1 MKRKK
6 AFDCVAMKD
15 AIQAQH
21 AKDYAGMTDEE
32 RWETVE
38 RKLAAS
44 DDIVARKWRGLRE
57 RQEAVAK

>member
-1 MKRKK
+1 MKGKK

-15 AIQAQH
+15 AIQGQH
-21 AKDYAGMTDEE
+21 ANDYAGMTDEE

-44 DDIVARKWRGLRE
+44 DDIVARK
-57 RQEAVAK
+57 

>member
-21 AKDYAGMTDEE
+21 AEDYAGMTDED
-32 RWETVE
+32 RWEAVQ

-44 DDIVARKWRGLRE
+44 DDIVARKWRALRK
-57 RQEAVAK
+57 RQQAVAK

>member
-21 AKDYAGMTDEE
+21 AEEYAAMTDEE

-38 RKLAAS
+38 RKLAGS
-44 DDIVARKWRGLRE
+44 DDIVARKWRALRE
-57 RQEAVAK
+57 RQQAAAK

>member
-15 AIQAQH
+15 AIQGQH